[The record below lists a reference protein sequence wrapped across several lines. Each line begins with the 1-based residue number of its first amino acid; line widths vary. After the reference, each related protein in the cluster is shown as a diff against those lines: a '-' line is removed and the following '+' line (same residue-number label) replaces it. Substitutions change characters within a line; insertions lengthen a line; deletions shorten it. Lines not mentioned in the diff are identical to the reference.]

1 MTLIKTSVL
10 SAISTIIRV
19 IAGFVSVKVVAVYIG
34 PSGLALVGQMQSFI
48 GMMSSVASA
57 GIGSGVVK
65 YTAEHDADES
75 AKQKIWSSALK
86 ISLVLVV
93 PMAVAIIFLAEY
105 LSLKLLHTR
114 EYSSIFI
121 VFAVSL
127 VFFVLNGLLG
137 SILNGQKEIK
147 RLTLLNIAGAV
158 FGLGVTIV
166 LVMNHGLYGALLA
179 GIVSQSIVFFITL
192 GFVLKSSWFKLSL
205 FLGSLDEAYTKK
217 LLKYSAMALT
227 SAISI
232 PLSHMYL
239 RDYIGTHIGWDEAG
253 YWQAIWRI
261 SETYLMLVTTTLS
274 IYYLPKLSSLQG
286 RSELRDELLHGY
298 KIIMPLVIVMALG
311 IYLFRDVVITLLFT
325 PKFAPMAELFLYQL
339 IGDVFKI
346 ASWLLGYIMV
356 AKAMTR
362 LFIVSELIFV
372 LSFVLLSVVFM
383 HLYGIIGMTVGFMV
397 NYMLYLVFLYFG
409 LRGYLGGEK
418 TTPERK

>member
-19 IAGFVSVKVVAVYIG
+19 IAGFVSVKIVAVYIG

-48 GMMSSVASA
+48 GMMSSIASA

-65 YTAEHDADES
+65 YTAEHYEDER

-93 PMAVAIIFLAEY
+93 PMAVAIIFLADFI
-105 LSLKLLHTR
+105 SLKLLHTR
-114 EYSSIFI
+114 EYGSVF
-121 VFAVSL
+121 VMFAVSIL
-127 VFFVLNGLLG
+127 FFVLNGLLS

-147 RLTLLNIAGAV
+147 RLTVLNIIGAL
-158 FGLGVTIV
+158 FGLGVSIA
-166 LVMNHGLYGALLA
+166 LVVNYGLYGALLA
-179 GIVSQSIVFFITL
+179 GIVSQSIVFFVTL

-205 FLGSLDEAYTKK
+205 FLGSLDREYTKK

-232 PLSHMYL
+232 PLSHIYL

-274 IYYLPKLSSLQG
+274 IYYLPKLSSLQD
-286 RSELRDELLHGY
+286 RSELKHELLHGY

-362 LFIVSELIFV
+362 MFIVSELIFV
-372 LSFVLLSVVFM
+372 LSFVALSLVFM
-383 HLYGIIGMTVGFMV
+383 HLYGIIGMTIGFMV
-397 NYMLYLVFLYFG
+397 NYMMYLGFLYFS
-409 LRGYLGGEK
+409 LRGYLNGK
-418 TTPERK
+418 

>member
-1 MTLIKTSVL
+1 MTLIKTSIL
-10 SAISTIIRV
+10 SAIATIIRV
-19 IAGFVSVKVVAVYIG
+19 IAGFVSVKIVAVYIG

-65 YTAEHDADES
+65 YTAEHYEDES

-86 ISLVLVV
+86 ISLVLIV
-93 PMAVAIIFLAEY
+93 PMAVAIIFLAEFI
-105 LSLKLLHTR
+105 SLKLLHTR
-114 EYSSIFI
+114 EYSSVFI

-127 VFFVLNGLLG
+127 VFFVLNGLLS

-147 RLTLLNIAGAV
+147 RLTLLNIAGAL

-166 LVMNHGLYGALLA
+166 LVVNYQLYGALVA

-192 GFVLKSSWFKLSL
+192 GFVLKSNWFKLSL
-205 FLGSLDEAYTKK
+205 FVGSLDKAYMKK

-274 IYYLPKLSSLQG
+274 IYYLPKLSSLQD
-286 RSELRDELLHGY
+286 RSELKHELLHGY

-346 ASWLLGYIMV
+346 ASWLLGFIMV

-362 LFIVSELIFV
+362 MYIVSELIFV
-372 LSFVLLSVVFM
+372 LSFVVLSVVFM
-383 HLYGIIGMTVGFMV
+383 HLYGIIGMTIGFMV
-397 NYMLYLVFLYFG
+397 NYM
-409 LRGYLGGEK
+409 
-418 TTPERK
+418 

>member
-1 MTLIKTSVL
+1 MTLIKTSIL
-10 SAISTIIRV
+10 SAIATIIRV
-19 IAGFVSVKVVAVYIG
+19 IAGFVSVKIVAVYIG

-65 YTAEHDADES
+65 YTAEHYEDES

-86 ISLVLVV
+86 ISLVLIV
-93 PMAVAIIFLAEY
+93 PMAVAIIFLAEFI
-105 LSLKLLHTR
+105 SLKLLHTR
-114 EYSSIFI
+114 EYSSVFI

-127 VFFVLNGLLG
+127 VFFVLNGLLS

-147 RLTLLNIAGAV
+147 RLTLLNIAGAL

-166 LVMNHGLYGALLA
+166 LVVNYQLYGALVA

-192 GFVLKSSWFKLSL
+192 GFVLKSNWFKLSL
-205 FLGSLDEAYTKK
+205 FVGSLDKAYMKK

-274 IYYLPKLSSLQG
+274 IYYLPKLSSLQD
-286 RSELRDELLHGY
+286 RSELKHELLHGY

-383 HLYGIIGMTVGFMV
+383 HLYGIIGMTIGFMV
-397 NYMLYLVFLYFG
+397 NYMLYLGFLYFS
-409 LRGYLGGEK
+409 LRGYLSGK
-418 TTPERK
+418 

>member
-1 MTLIKTSVL
+1 MTLIKTSIL
-10 SAISTIIRV
+10 SAISTVIRV
-19 IAGFVSVKVVAVYIG
+19 IAGFISIKIVAVYIG

-48 GMMSSVASA
+48 GMMSSIASA

-65 YTAEHDADES
+65 YTAEHYEDEVT
-75 AKQKIWSSALK
+75 KQKIWSSALK
-86 ISLVLVV
+86 ISLVLIV
-93 PMAVAIIFLAEY
+93 PMAIAIIFLADFI
-105 LSLKLLHTR
+105 SLKLLHTTD
-114 EYSSIFI
+114 YSSIFI

-127 VFFVLNGLLG
+127 IFFVLNTLLT

-147 RLTLLNIAGAV
+147 RLTLLNIAGAL

-166 LVMNHGLYGALLA
+166 LVMNYQLYGALIA

-192 GFVLKSSWFKLSL
+192 GFVLKSSCFKLSL
-205 FLGSLDEAYTKK
+205 FLGSLDREYTKK

-239 RDYIGTHIGWDEAG
+239 RDYIGTNIGWDEAG

-261 SETYLMLVTTTLS
+261 SETYLMLVTMTLS
-274 IYYLPKLSSLQG
+274 VYYLPKLSSIQD
-286 RSELRDELLHGY
+286 RSELKKELLYGY
-298 KIIMPLVIVMALG
+298 KIIMPLVIIMALG
-311 IYLFRDVVITLLFT
+311 IYLFRDLVITLLFT

-346 ASWLLGYIMV
+346 ASWLLGYIMI

-362 LFIVSELIFV
+362 MFIVSELAFV
-372 LSFVLLSVVFM
+372 LSFVVLSVVFM
-383 HLYGIIGMTVGFMV
+383 NLYGIIGMTIGFMV
-397 NYMLYLVFLYFG
+397 NYMMYLGFLYFS
-409 LRGYLGGEK
+409 LRGYLNGK
-418 TTPERK
+418 

>member
-1 MTLIKTSVL
+1 MTLIKTSIL
-10 SAISTIIRV
+10 SAIATIIRV
-19 IAGFVSVKVVAVYIG
+19 IAGFVSVKIVAVYIG

-65 YTAEHDADES
+65 YTAEHYEDES

-86 ISLVLVV
+86 ISLVLIV
-93 PMAVAIIFLAEY
+93 PMAVAIIFLAEFI
-105 LSLKLLHTR
+105 SLKLLHTR
-114 EYSSIFI
+114 EYSSVFI

-127 VFFVLNGLLG
+127 VFFVLNGLLS

-147 RLTLLNIAGAV
+147 RLTLLNIAGAL

-166 LVMNHGLYGALLA
+166 LVVNYQLYGALVA

-192 GFVLKSSWFKLSL
+192 GFVLKSNWFKLSL
-205 FLGSLDEAYTKK
+205 FVGSLDKAYMKK

-274 IYYLPKLSSLQG
+274 IYYLPKLSSLQD
-286 RSELRDELLHGY
+286 RSELKHELLHGY

-311 IYLFRDVVITLLFT
+311 IYLFR
-325 PKFAPMAELFLYQL
+325 
-339 IGDVFKI
+339 
-346 ASWLLGYIMV
+346 
-356 AKAMTR
+356 
-362 LFIVSELIFV
+362 
-372 LSFVLLSVVFM
+372 
-383 HLYGIIGMTVGFMV
+383 
-397 NYMLYLVFLYFG
+397 
-409 LRGYLGGEK
+409 
-418 TTPERK
+418 